1 MPTRTNKRTGEVQ
14 QLGPDGQ
21 WVTVKAGNPDAPA
34 MIQTRGPD
42 PLLPPRIA
50 ITNNQARA
58 SQFAPAKAQAD
69 ATTAQAEAAN
79 AGVVANAK
87 AREAEAN
94 AKVAEL
100 TASGRIKLTPEVRKS
115 AIDGYTFA
123 QQLDDI
129 ANGLA
134 VKFNAGPGATHG
146 LEGLKDYLPFTV
158 NQQFDTAANKAR
170 GIVGQTLGFTGGQ
183 LNTPREAEQ
192 AIGPFLP
199 QSSDRDQVAIDKINA
214 LRDLARQGREKAIQ
228 TLGGVP
234 DENGN
239 IIPVSNQAVQPQA
252 PDQTEIATGK
262 TRSQVDPV
270 LKATGQRV
278 GAMIARG
285 VPDNQ
290 IVGFLQ
296 QSGVDPASTNINQ
309 VLEFRRSPQFNAWLR
324 QHPGQAYDVG
334 PEFYTK
340 QVPMSSSRRL
350 FNKTAATDI
359 GGTAAATL
367 AASANAI
374 AGDRLGSAVGVL
386 SGDPQAAQTGIQ
398 LLRTNHP
405 VASLAGDLA
414 GQASLETAAG
424 LIPGAQGL
432 LATRMGRR
440 LGDIA
445 YGAYS
450 GSGDNADDA
459 GVGAVTGGALGG
471 IGGMAF
477 RGFQKGIGNTFKGVQ
492 DAGVGYLHSK
502 GIPLTLGQIARGVGT
517 VADSGN
523 TNVADEVGKGVAG
536 IEERLA
542 GIPALEAWI
551 KTARQRGDIAFNKEA
566 FNQIAPGVAGTG
578 AEGLASAKAAEQAA
592 YDKIKG
598 AVLNV
603 DPQFQ
608 ANVAAIGADA
618 GNLLHHGSDVAS
630 VVKDIQGQ
638 IASGGMTGEGYQT
651 ALRSIRK
658 TRAGL
663 ARTGTDIGGKATD
676 ALNNLEGQV
685 LDLGAAQGGT
695 LGADLA
701 NANAIHARREIVK
714 AASSKSSAQAAG
726 EMFSPKDLNTAAV
739 ANTKRFGGLDRALS
753 PDRPFYDLT
762 TNGMAAMPSLTPD
775 SGTAGRYML
784 YRELAKIGGVG
795 GGLLGGGLGFAGN
808 GDSQGTAEGAA
819 TGIGGG
825 IAGGLTLGA
834 LLSAPYSKTGQRVIQ
849 NALLAQ
855 RPRAI
860 TRLGDFLVNNTR
872 LAGLAGQAGLRDYF
886 QQPELPQ

>member
-1 MPTRTNKRTGEVQ
+1 MADILRQRNKRTGEIRIST
-14 QLGPDGQ
+14 DGGLTWQ
-21 WVTVKAGNPDAPA
+21 SQG
-34 MIQTRGPD
+34 IQTRGPD

-115 AIDGYTFA
+115 AIDAYTFA
-123 QQLDDI
+123 SQLGDI
-129 ANGLA
+129 ADQLTTS
-134 VKFNAGPGATHG
+134 FNAGPGATHG
-146 LEGLKDYLPFTV
+146 LAGLKDYLPLTA
-158 NQQFDTAANKAR
+158 NQQFDTIANKSR

-183 LNTPREAEQ
+183 LNTPREADQ

-199 QSSDRDQVAIDKINA
+199 QSSNLDAVAIDKINS
-214 LRDLARQGREKAIQ
+214 LRELSRKGKEKAIQ

-239 IIPVSNQAVQPQA
+239 IIPAAPEPQA
-252 PDQTEIATGK
+252 PATLPGSDQMTLNGGNK
-262 TRSQVDPV
+262 TRAQVDPMLRAV
-270 LKATGQRV
+270 GQRV
-278 GAMIARG
+278 GAMVARG
-285 VPDNQ
+285 VPDDQ
-290 IVGFLQ
+290 IVNFLQ
-296 QSGVDPASTNINQ
+296 QSGVDPANTSIGEVLQFRKTPGFKQWLRSNPGQIYPIGPAFYTNQ
-309 VLEFRRSPQFNAWLR
+309 VPVTA
-324 QHPGQAYDVG
+324 
-334 PEFYTK
+334 T
-340 QVPMSSSRRL
+340 RRL
-350 FNKTAATDI
+350 FNKTAATDL
-359 GGTAAATL
+359 GGMAAAAL

-374 AGDRLGSAVGVL
+374 AGDRLGSMVGTL
-386 SGDPQAAQTGIQ
+386 GGDPQMAQTGME

-440 LGDIA
+440 LGDVA

-608 ANVAAIGADA
+608 ANVAAVGADA

-638 IASGGMTGEGYQT
+638 IANGGMTGEGYQT

-714 AASSKSSAQAAG
+714 TASSKSSAQAAG